1 MTIDPQPP
9 QSNAVQTLPE
19 GRFSGRE
26 AFQQLVRDALAT
38 AAREGWREI
47 ILSGHRWPIYVRDL
61 RTLDP
66 AVLGAVAIEGQPG
79 VVQSVNVWL
88 ASAEEE

>member
-9 QSNAVQTLPE
+9 QSNAVQMLPE

-47 ILSGHRWPIYVRDL
+47 ILSDADFHDWPLGRRGKSGCGPRWY
-61 RTLDP
+61 
-66 AVLGAVAIEGQPG
+66 AIAPTGRG
-79 VVQSVNVWL
+79 VESPRC
-88 ASAEEE
+88 SCRPER

>member
-9 QSNAVQTLPE
+9 QSNAVQMLPE

-38 AAREGWREI
+38 AAREG
-47 ILSGHRWPIYVRDL
+47 
-61 RTLDP
+61 
-66 AVLGAVAIEGQPG
+66 
-79 VVQSVNVWL
+79 
-88 ASAEEE
+88 